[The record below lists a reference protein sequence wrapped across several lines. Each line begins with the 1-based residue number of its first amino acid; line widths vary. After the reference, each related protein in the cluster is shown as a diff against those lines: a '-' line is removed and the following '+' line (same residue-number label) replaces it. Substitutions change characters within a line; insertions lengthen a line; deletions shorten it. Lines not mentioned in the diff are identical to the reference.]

1 MKKYY
6 AVRNMLDS
14 LI

>member
-1 MKKYY
+1 
-6 AVRNMLDS
+6 MLDS